1 MFTFEFELSIRT
13 WVSNYEFDC
22 RILGDV
28 DVYSKPL
35 FSLTQQR
42 MTNQKFRPIYGG
54 VNIRRKRSVTPD
66 FEEELFPTPYH
77 DHSLS
82 FQDNDDDDDDGVSIE
97 HASHGDANAVDESES
112 EDEEEGS
119 EDNGIDQVATDL
131 FMAFF
136 EEDPLWQPEPG
147 PVPLRRLSAA
157 KLVQDV
163 KIYSTSIHFLKDN
176 LTRDNLEKINN
187 VDRLQA
193 MQKKLEHLMKKDG
206 LGYMEISHHLRVEM
220 SCEFSSDFDFSSP
233 SAEYFAHILP
243 VLQLVKNNVR
253 LQDISNEDVKSNFE
267 TMNYW
272 MATPVPEGAKSYFP
286 KALHYQNPFF
296 GWGEKENREHDG
308 VNKITPV
315 GKNIFAL
322 YLNQLGVWTERI
334 GRILEKE
341 FSGVLVSL
349 PTFVL
354 NDEGEPVPGK
364 FRCIHAFDSFEQLCL
379 KCSNSK
385 FELCFRTS
393 SNLEFERWI
402 RLRFTLFLNIR
413 LFFLKS
419 GGLEFPHFYEK
430 TGQTVFFE
438 MPMSRNRPKRV

>member
-1 MFTFEFELSIRT
+1 
-13 WVSNYEFDC
+13 
-22 RILGDV
+22 
-28 DVYSKPL
+28 
-35 FSLTQQR
+35 

-54 VNIRRKRSVTPD
+54 VNIHRKRNVTSD
-66 FEEELFPTPYH
+66 FNEELFPTPHH
-77 DHSLS
+77 DHSVS
-82 FQDNDDDDDDGVSIE
+82 FQDNDDDDDEGVSIE
-97 HASHGDANAVDESES
+97 LATAGDDIAVDESES
-112 EDEEEGS
+112 EDEEGWD
-119 EDNGIDQVATDL
+119 DNGIEQCVTDL
-131 FMAFF
+131 FEAFDG
-136 EEDPLWQPEPG
+136 EDPFWQPEESG

-163 KIYSTSIHFLKDN
+163 KIYSNSIHFLKDN

-193 MQKKLEHLMKKDG
+193 MQKKLEHLMNEDG

-233 SAEYFAHILP
+233 SAEWFAHILP
-243 VLQLVKNNVR
+243 VLQLLKNNVR
-253 LQDISNEDVKSNFE
+253 LQDISNADVKSNFE

-286 KALHYQNPFF
+286 KALHFQNPFF
-296 GWGEKENREHDG
+296 GWGEKENREHAG

-315 GKNIFAL
+315 GKNMFAL

-334 GRILEKE
+334 GRIFEKE

-364 FRCIHAFDSFEQLCL
+364 FRCMHAFDSFEQFC
-379 KCSNSK
+379 
-385 FELCFRTS
+385 
-393 SNLEFERWI
+393 
-402 RLRFTLFLNIR
+402 
-413 LFFLKS
+413 
-419 GGLEFPHFYEK
+419 
-430 TGQTVFFE
+430 
-438 MPMSRNRPKRV
+438 